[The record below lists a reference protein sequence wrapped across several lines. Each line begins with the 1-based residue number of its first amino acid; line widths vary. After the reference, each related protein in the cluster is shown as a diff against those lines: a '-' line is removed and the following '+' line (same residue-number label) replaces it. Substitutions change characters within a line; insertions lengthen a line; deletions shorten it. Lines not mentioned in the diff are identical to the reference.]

1 MFTWLCWSKRHEE
14 GSHEVGK
21 CLGEDDSLS
30 EVKALHFNAR
40 ACNACV
46 EINLVRVH
54 DRIPPAIAFM
64 DMPAS
69 LPFALKDSQC
79 VVRDL

>member
-1 MFTWLCWSKRHEE
+1 MRKGAMRWANVLERT
-14 GSHEVGK
+14 
-21 CLGEDDSLS
+21 DSLS
-30 EVKALHFNAR
+30 EVTALHFNTR

-54 DRIPPAIAFM
+54 DRISPPIAFM
-64 DMPAS
+64 DLPAS
-69 LPFALKDSQC
+69 LPFALKGSQC